1 MSPKWPLFCFLA
13 DCILFG
19 RTKIR
24 LLSPASKSCV
34 MRSDDSRGTH
44 LKGEQDSLNL
54 LQYKYL
60 VLLEVQ
66 RNLNKNSLF

>member
-1 MSPKWPLFCFLA
+1 MSPKWLLFCFLA